1 MFAFGDASKKNR
13 VRGVARRYEL
23 PRYRYAAPSSMDSL
37 RIPGYSSNSGY
48 LNDARNPLRV
58 NVIPAPGMPGNELE
72 GIPELDWGRQD
83 PNNPVTSPAPV
94 IQEPP
99 FYVTVP
105 GFTGKSKG
113 GVKAY

>member
-37 RIPGYSSNSGY
+37 AAPMWGN
-48 LNDARNPLRV
+48 NPTRV

-72 GIPELDWGRQD
+72 GIMPLPG
-83 PNNPVTSPAPV
+83 PNNPVTGPAPV

-99 FYVTVP
+99 FYATVP